1 MTTSRSGRHALS
13 RRPISSKAA
22 ASRSRWSRGMVSQS
36 RAMIGPWLAANTPTR
51 SAIDLPFPGLERV
64 QPRDELTFRH
74 AADLEVE
81 AQEVGI
87 DQRRDLAH
95 VVLERGLADVGIDL
109 VALEHGGH
117 IGAILRRPLRIVLP
131 IEEQLAHPE
140 GGHCPAGI
148 DDFRPGGTMACP
160 PTLSPL
166 RACRTSTA

>member
-36 RAMIGPWLAANTPTR
+36 RAMIGPWLAANTATR

-64 QPRDELTFRH
+64 QPRDELAFRH

-81 AQEVGI
+81 AQEVGV

-95 VVLERGLADVGIDL
+95 VVLEQGLAGVGIYL

-117 IGAILRRPLRIVLP
+117 IGAILRRQLRIVLQ
-131 IEEQLAHPE
+131 IEEQLAHP
-140 GGHCPAGI
+140 GIGHCRSRT
-148 DDFRPGGTMACP
+148 DDFRPALILTASRPLP
-160 PTLSPL
+160 PCSRPH
-166 RACRTSTA
+166 AS

>member
-22 ASRSRWSRGMVSQS
+22 ASRSRWSRGIVSQS

-64 QPRDELTFRH
+64 QPRDELAFRH

-95 VVLERGLADVGIDL
+95 VVLEQGLAGVGIYL

-117 IGAILRRPLRIVLP
+117 IGAILRRQLRIVLQ
-131 IEEQLAHPE
+131 IEEQLAHPVI
-140 GGHCPAGI
+140 GHCRSGT
-148 DDFRPGGTMACP
+148 DDFRPA
-160 PTLSPL
+160 LISAASRPL
-166 RACRTSTA
+166 PRCSGRHAS

>member
-64 QPRDELTFRH
+64 QPCDELAFRH

-81 AQEVGI
+81 AQEVGV
-87 DQRRDLAH
+87 DQRRDLAY
-95 VVLERGLADVGIDL
+95 VVFDQRLADLRLDPP
-109 VALEHGGH
+109 ALHPAAH
-117 IGAILRRPLRIVLP
+117 LPPILPRPLP
-131 IEEQLAHPE
+131 H
-140 GGHCPAGI
+140 
-148 DDFRPGGTMACP
+148 
-160 PTLSPL
+160 
-166 RACRTSTA
+166 

>member
-36 RAMIGPWLAANTPTR
+36 RAMIGPWLAAKTPTR

-64 QPRDELTFRH
+64 QPRDELAFRH

-81 AQEVGI
+81 AQEVGV

-95 VVLERGLADVGIDL
+95 VVLEQRLADVGVDL

-117 IGAILRRPLRIVLP
+117 IGDKRRRPLRIVLQV
-131 IEEQLAHPE
+131 EEQLAPPIDSHYSSA
-140 GGHCPAGI
+140 AGA
-148 DDFRPGGTMACP
+148 FG
-160 PTLSPL
+160 
-166 RACRTSTA
+166 ACRPW